1 MEMKRMRHQHRGWKN
16 EDAMG
21 CEGRGHHGHG
31 PRGHG
36 DRSMRGKPHGPD
48 GGRMRRGPGGGGR
61 LFEHGA
67 MRWLLLSLIAQ
78 KPSHGYELIKA
89 IETRMAGVYAPS
101 PGVIYPSLS
110 LLEDMGAVSI
120 SIEGGKKL
128 YAITEEGQR
137 LLEEN
142 AEVLGRID
150 ARMEAMKGHGGRPPE
165 IREAVDGFKHALRQ
179 RLGTEPL
186 ETEEMERLVAII
198 REATDKISG
207 A

>member
-1 MEMKRMRHQHRGWKN
+1 
-16 EDAMG
+16 
-21 CEGRGHHGHG
+21 
-31 PRGHG
+31 
-36 DRSMRGKPHGPD
+36 MRG
-48 GGRMRRGPGGGGR
+48 GRGGGGR

-67 MRWLLLSLIAQ
+67 MRWLLLSLIGQ

-120 SIEGGKKL
+120 STEGGKKL

-137 LLEEN
+137 LLEDN
-142 AEVLGRID
+142 AEVLARVE
-150 ARMEAMKGHGGRPPE
+150 ARMEAMKGKGGRPAE
-165 IREAVDGFKHALRQ
+165 ISEALEAFRHTLRKKLGHEPAL
-179 RLGTEPL
+179 EA
-186 ETEEMERLVAII
+186 EEVARIAAII
-198 REATDKISG
+198 REATNKIAG

>member
-1 MEMKRMRHQHRGWKN
+1 MREMKHSLH
-16 EDAMG
+16 E
-21 CEGRGHHGHG
+21 
-31 PRGHG
+31 
-36 DRSMRGKPHGPD
+36 
-48 GGRMRRGPGGGGR
+48 GGRMRGGRGGGGR

-67 MRWLLLSLIAQ
+67 MRWLLLSLIGQ

-120 SIEGGKKL
+120 STEGGKKL

-137 LLEEN
+137 LLEDN
-142 AEVLGRID
+142 AEVLARVE
-150 ARMEAMKGHGGRPPE
+150 ARMEAMKGKGGRPAE
-165 IREAVDGFKHALRQ
+165 ISEALEAFRHTLRQ
-179 RLGTEPL
+179 KLGHEPAL
-186 ETEEMERLVAII
+186 EAEEVARIAAII
-198 REATDKISG
+198 REATNKIAG